1 MSIPPGPPNFPS
13 NASKSRF
20 ASWVIFLFFIA
31 GLLLIFIADGTA
43 DEGDS
48 IMHYLYARHAFEYP
62 QNFLNQW
69 AKPVYVLV
77 VAPVAQLGFQAVKL
91 LNLLLSCG
99 TLWLTLKTAKKT
111 GLRDPW
117 MSIILTAF
125 APLFI
130 IVTLSGLTE
139 PLFAFW
145 MIAGIYGIIAGY
157 RKTAIIALSFL
168 PFIRSEGLIILCVLL
183 LYLLVKKW
191 FKLMPLLLTGHLF
204 YALVGLPLFKDPL
217 WVFTQ
222 LSYATL
228 HSAYGKGHWTD
239 FFKGMPGIIGW
250 PIYILLIIGMLYG
263 LYLFIA
269 KYILKRKEIITDE
282 ELFLIYG
289 CFLGNFIGHTAFWA
303 LGIFNSFGLLR
314 VMIGVVPLMGLI
326 SLRGLDLIAHSFRS
340 RVLKFLILFYVMVFP
355 FSGNHYS
362 FKWKRD
368 FSLKA
373 DQKAELK
380 MADYVKKNYPDY
392 KNHVFYYEA
401 CWVSVVLDINHFDEK
416 RHKRFLNSFEE
427 NNFPDQCFLVW
438 DDWFAR
444 VEGRVELQQLLD
456 DPRFE
461 LLQSFEEKDVWG
473 VIRTVKLFRKLKN
486 PS

>member
-1 MSIPPGPPNFPS
+1 MSTPPGPTIFPNTAP
-13 NASKSRF
+13 RPWP
-20 ASWVIFLFFIA
+20 ASWVICLFFIA
-31 GLLLIFIADGTA
+31 GILLILMADGTA

-62 QNFLNQW
+62 ANFLNQW
-69 AKPVYVLV
+69 AKPLYVLIM
-77 VAPVAQLGFQAVKL
+77 APVAQLGFHAVKL
-91 LNLLLSCG
+91 VNLLFSCG
-99 TLWLTLKTAKKT
+99 TLWLTGKTAGKI

-117 MSIILTAF
+117 MSVILTAF
-125 APLFI
+125 APLLI

-145 MIAGIYGIIAGY
+145 MMAGIYGIIAGH
-157 RKTAIIALSFL
+157 RTSAIIALSFL
-168 PFIRSEGLIILCVLL
+168 PFIRSEGLIVLCVLL

-191 FKLMPLLLTGHLF
+191 FKHIPLLLTGHLF
-204 YALVGLPLFKDPL
+204 YALIGLPLYRDPL
-217 WVFTQ
+217 WVFKE

-239 FFKGMPGIIGW
+239 FIKRMPEIIGW
-250 PIYILLIIGMLYG
+250 PVYILLIIGLLYG
-263 LYLFIA
+263 VYLFIA
-269 KYILKRKEIITDE
+269 KYLFKRKGITTDE

-289 CFLGNFIGHTAFWA
+289 CFLGNFVGHTAFWV
-303 LGIFNSFGLLR
+303 LGIFNSGGLLR
-314 VMIGVVPLMGLI
+314 VMVGVVPLMGLI
-326 SLRGLDLIAHSFRS
+326 SLRGLNFLSWGFRS
-340 RVLKFLILFYVMVFP
+340 QVLKFLIVFYVVVFP

-380 MADYVKKNYPDY
+380 MADYIKKKYPDY

-401 CWVSVVLDINHFDEK
+401 CWVSVVLDINHFDAAK
-416 RHKRFLNSFEE
+416 HKRFLNSFEE

-461 LLQSFEEKDVWG
+461 LLQTFEEKDFWG
-473 VIRTVKLFRKLKN
+473 VTRTVKLFRKLKN